1 MFDWN
6 GSNVNIVQWIDK
18 LIIERNWK
26 GNRMQLRI
34 SSLDAFRDNTIS
46 WFSTEWLTW
55 LSAFAYSAAPLA
67 PPECFPSNR
76 KWWEN
81 CTERWADCRT
91 ARRCS
96 DCKKT
101 AELSNAYH
109 RSDCSSPK
117 SLCRYESALAP
128 SWCELN
134 FRTSTSHNSLTRTAN
149 SENVHYQSITKC
161 LTSGT
166 CKGKSTFDRSAI
178 NFFTLINHKL
188 ARTSKHFLGP
198 QLSHCTRT
206 IRRRIFFTRVKSGI
220 SHRHSRPSE
229 RLNSE

>member
-1 MFDWN
+1 MLLE
-6 GSNVNIVQWIDK
+6 IT
-18 LIIERNWK
+18 
-26 GNRMQLRI
+26 QLV
-34 SSLDAFRDNTIS
+34 DF
-46 WFSTEWLTW
+46 TEWLTW

-91 ARRCS
+91 AHRCS

-101 AELSNAYH
+101 AELSIAYH

-198 QLSHCTRT
+198 QLSLHSNHSSAD
-206 IRRRIFFTRVKSGI
+206 IFHACKVWNLTSTLAHEWMSKQRVT
-220 SHRHSRPSE
+220 
-229 RLNSE
+229 